1 MVESA
6 QILLTIFLSDIL
18 PIFIVAGIGFLLA
31 RHVAVNVKALSTVVF
46 NALSP
51 CLAFT
56 LLVTSSIN
64 AIEFARMGLFCVAL
78 MGIRGVLARLI
89 AIPLGLDRATR
100 AGFLLAVV
108 FSNSGNFGLPVVLFA
123 FGREAL
129 TFATV
134 YFVVAA
140 VLSYT
145 VGVFL
150 AASGHRSVMD
160 ALRGIARVPTVYAVA
175 AAAAVLAAGVQVP
188 LGPMRAITLLSDAAL
203 PMMMLVLGMQ
213 LQRARRSEHPAAVA
227 TAVVLSLIVSPL
239 IAFPVAMALGLTGP
253 AFEAGIVQAAMPAAI
268 VTTILALEFDL
279 DPTFP
284 TAVVFLSTLL
294 SPLTVTLL
302 IAYLRAS

>member
-1 MVESA
+1 VLDSA
-6 QILLTIFLSDIL
+6 RILLTIFLSDIL
-18 PIFIVAGIGFLLA
+18 PIFVVAGIGFLLA

-64 AIEFARMGLFCVAL
+64 VVEFVRMGLFCVAL

-89 AIPLGLDRATR
+89 AVPLRLDRATR

-150 AASGHRSVMD
+150 AASGHRSVIE
-160 ALRGIARVPTVYAVA
+160 ALRGITRVPTVYAVA
-175 AAAAVLAAGVQVP
+175 AAAVVLATGARVP
-188 LGPMRAITLLSDAAL
+188 LGVMRAITLLSDAAL

-227 TAVVLSLIVSPL
+227 TAVVLSLVVSPL
-239 IAFPVAMALGLTGP
+239 LAFPVAMALGLSGP

-294 SPLTVTLL
+294 SPLTVTVL
-302 IAYLRAS
+302 IAYLRG

>member
-1 MVESA
+1 MLDSA

-18 PIFIVAGIGFLLA
+18 PIFVVAGIGFLLA

-64 AIEFARMGLFCVAL
+64 VVEFVRMGLFCVAL

-89 AIPLGLDRATR
+89 AVPLRLDRATR
-100 AGFLLAVV
+100 AGVLLAVV

-150 AASGHRSVMD
+150 AASGHRSVIE
-160 ALRGIARVPTVYAVA
+160 ALRGITRVPTVYAVA
-175 AAAAVLAAGVQVP
+175 AAAVVLATGARVP
-188 LGPMRAITLLSDAAL
+188 LGVMRAITLLSDAAL
-203 PMMMLVLGMQ
+203 PMMMVVLGMQ

-227 TAVVLSLIVSPL
+227 TAVVLSLVVSPL
-239 IAFPVAMALGLTGP
+239 LAFPVAMALGLSGP

-294 SPLTVTLL
+294 SPLTVTVL
-302 IAYLRAS
+302 IAYLRG

>member
-1 MVESA
+1 VLDSA
-6 QILLTIFLSDIL
+6 RILLTIFLSDIL
-18 PIFIVAGIGFLLA
+18 PIFVVAGIGFLLA

-64 AIEFARMGLFCVAL
+64 VVEFVRMGLFCVAL

-89 AIPLGLDRATR
+89 AVPLRLDRATR

-150 AASGHRSVMD
+150 AASGHRSVID
-160 ALRGIARVPTVYAVA
+160 ALRGITRVPTVYAVA
-175 AAAAVLAAGVQVP
+175 AAAVVLATGARVP
-188 LGPMRAITLLSDAAL
+188 LGVMRAITLLSDAAL

-227 TAVVLSLIVSPL
+227 TAVVLSLVVSPL
-239 IAFPVAMALGLTGP
+239 LAFPVAMALGLSGP

-294 SPLTVTLL
+294 SPLTVTVL
-302 IAYLRAS
+302 IAYLRG

>member
-1 MVESA
+1 MLESA
-6 QILLTIFLSDIL
+6 QILLTIFFADIL
-18 PIFIVAGIGFLLA
+18 PIFVVASIGFLLA
-31 RHVAVNVKALSTVVF
+31 RHVAVNVKALSSVVF

-56 LLVTSSIN
+56 LLVTSSID
-64 AIEFARMGLFCVAL
+64 AIEFVRMGLFCVAL

-89 AIPLGLDRATR
+89 AIPLRLDRATR

-140 VLSYT
+140 MLSYT
-145 VGVFL
+145 LGVFL
-150 AASGHRSVMD
+150 AASGHRSVME
-160 ALRGIARVPTVYAVA
+160 ALRGITRVPTVYAVA
-175 AAAAVLAAGVQVP
+175 AAAAVLATGAQVP
-188 LGPMRAITLLSDAAL
+188 LGVMRAITLLSDAAL

-227 TAVVLSLIVSPL
+227 TAVALSLIVSPL
-239 IAFPVAMALGLTGP
+239 IAFPVALALGLSGP

-294 SPLTVTLL
+294 SPVTVTVL
-302 IAYLRAS
+302 IAYLK

>member
-1 MVESA
+1 VLDSA
-6 QILLTIFLSDIL
+6 RILLTIFLSDIL
-18 PIFIVAGIGFLLA
+18 PIFVVAGIGFLLA

-64 AIEFARMGLFCVAL
+64 VVEFVRMGLFCVAL

-89 AIPLGLDRATR
+89 AVPLRLDRATR

-150 AASGHRSVMD
+150 AASGHRSVIE
-160 ALRGIARVPTVYAVA
+160 ALRGITRVPTVYAVA
-175 AAAAVLAAGVQVP
+175 AAAVVLAAGARVP
-188 LGPMRAITLLSDAAL
+188 LGLMRAITLLSDAAL

-227 TAVVLSLIVSPL
+227 TAVVLSLVVSPL
-239 IAFPVAMALGLTGP
+239 LAFPVAMALGLSGP

-294 SPLTVTLL
+294 SPLTVTVL
-302 IAYLRAS
+302 IAYLRG